1 MLDRTSNERDRSN
14 SQPECF
20 WVCPQTRKIDPRSAM
35 PALALH
41 SFSKAI
47 EIPASLRNQP
57 LDAWQTSA
65 RLSTVLERFGIHFL
79 GDLHGRKVVD
89 FAWEKNC
96 GPKTLY
102 ELDLLARR
110 ARFRNGTASGNGH
123 RRDYIHAS
131 NGFTATDSEGA
142 TAKIHKDATSFVIP
156 ESICHLAFNELPIT
170 TRLGN
175 VVRSIGARSLGDL
188 NGRSAFELL
197 QYKAC
202 GWATI
207 SEIQQ
212 LIERAISGEFDVAQI
227 EEATATAELLNL
239 LEQGLAKLPL
249 RERQFLLARI
259 GAQTGTGRSPGA
271 DLLCLTYAEIGR
283 RYGLTRARIHKVLVN
298 TLDSLRRT
306 WGPRV
311 PRLLEV
317 LKWRCL
323 SAICPLTPQLLE
335 KWVGSSAAFSSRPA
349 TGDCFN
355 SFRLSME
362 AHVRLIAA
370 LDKSIPCWP
379 EANHKLPRTYDPAGQ
394 FDLTLARI
402 VREAGGKITVAEAY
416 RRFSHPGGRH
426 CRRLTVETFLQML
439 RGVECT
445 VVEVKNPE
453 VPIVTLRSSNGGGLF
468 RDVPRQNGKSST
480 PPKGPSSNLAA
491 LQFFGPKN
499 SFCERQAVRRR

>member
-1 MLDRTSNERDRSN
+1 
-14 SQPECF
+14 
-20 WVCPQTRKIDPRSAM
+20 M

-47 EIPASLRNQP
+47 QIPPRLHNQP
-57 LDAWQTSA
+57 LDASQTSA
-65 RLSTVLERFGIHFL
+65 RLTTLLSRFGIRVL
-79 GDLHGRKVVD
+79 GDLHGRKVID

-110 ARFRNGTASGNGH
+110 ARFRNGEASGNGH
-123 RRDYIHAS
+123 RRDCVSAS
-131 NGFTATDSEGA
+131 HATDSEEA
-142 TAKIHKDATSFVIP
+142 TAKMQEDATSFAIP
-156 ESICHLAFNELPIT
+156 ESMESICHLALNELPLT
-170 TRLGN
+170 TRLAN
-175 VVRSIGARSLGDL
+175 VVRSMSARNLGDL
-188 NGRSAFELL
+188 NGRTAFELL
-197 QYKAC
+197 QYRAC
-202 GWATI
+202 GWGTI

-227 EEATATAELLNL
+227 EQATATAELLSL

-249 RERQFLLARI
+249 RDRQFVLARI
-259 GAQTGTGRSPGA
+259 GAQTGNGRSPDA
-271 DLLCLTYAEIGR
+271 DLVCLTYAEIGR

-335 KWVGSSAAFSSRPA
+335 KWVGPSAAFSSRPT

-370 LDKSIPCWP
+370 LDKNIPCWP
-379 EANHKLPRTYDPAGQ
+379 ETNHKLPRTYDPVGQ
-394 FDLTLARI
+394 FDLTLARV
-402 VREAGGKITVAEAY
+402 VREAGGQITVAEAY
-416 RRFSHPGGRH
+416 RRLSHPGKRDY
-426 CRRLTVETFLQML
+426 RRLTIEKFLQML
-439 RGVECT
+439 RSVEST
-445 VVEVKNPE
+445 VVEFKDPE
-453 VPIVTLRSSNGGGLF
+453 VPIVSLRSSNGGVLF
-468 RDVPRQNGKSST
+468 RDVPGQNGKSST
-480 PPKGPSSNLAA
+480 PRKGPSNLAA
-491 LQFFGPKN
+491 IQFFKN
-499 SFCERQAVRRR
+499 GFCERQAVRRR

>member
-1 MLDRTSNERDRSN
+1 MLLGLAAD
-14 SQPECF
+14 P
-20 WVCPQTRKIDPRSAM
+20 KINPRSAM

-47 EIPASLRNQP
+47 EIPVGLRNQP

-65 RLSTVLERFGIHFL
+65 RLSTVLERFGINFL

-123 RRDYIHAS
+123 RGDCIHAS

-142 TAKIHKDATSFVIP
+142 TAKIHKESFVIP

-175 VVRSIGARSLGDL
+175 VVRSIGARNLGDL

-259 GAQTGTGRSPGA
+259 GAQTGTGRGPGA

-379 EANHKLPRTYDPAGQ
+379 ETNHKLPSTYDPVGQ
-394 FDLTLARI
+394 FDLTLARV
-402 VREAGGKITVAEAY
+402 VREAGGQITVAEAY
-416 RRFSHPGGRH
+416 RRFSNPGGRH

-439 RGVECT
+439 RSVECT

-453 VPIVTLRSSNGGGLF
+453 VPIVSLRSSNGGVLLC
-468 RDVPRQNGKSST
+468 DVPGQNAKSST
-480 PPKGPSSNLAA
+480 PRKGPSNLAA
-491 LQFFGPKN
+491 IQFFGAKN

>member
-1 MLDRTSNERDRSN
+1 
-14 SQPECF
+14 
-20 WVCPQTRKIDPRSAM
+20 M
-35 PALALH
+35 PALTLH

-47 EIPASLRNQP
+47 QIPRRLHNQP
-57 LDAWQTSA
+57 LDASQTSA
-65 RLSTVLERFGIHFL
+65 RLTTLLSRFGIRVL

-110 ARFRNGTASGNGH
+110 ARFRNGKVSGNGH
-123 RRDYIHAS
+123 RVHCVPAS
-131 NGFTATDSEGA
+131 HDLSATNSGGAGAKMQEDAAGFA
-142 TAKIHKDATSFVIP
+142 IP
-156 ESICHLAFNELPIT
+156 ESLCHLAFNELPL
-170 TRLGN
+170 TRRLDN
-175 VVRSIGARSLGDL
+175 VVRSMGARNLGDL

-202 GWATI
+202 GWGTI

-212 LIERAISGEFDVAQI
+212 LIERAVSGEFDVAQI

-259 GAQTGTGRSPGA
+259 GAQTGNGRSPGA
-271 DLLCLTYAEIGR
+271 DLFCLTYAEIGR

-298 TLDSLRRT
+298 TLDSLRRI

-335 KWVGSSAAFSSRPA
+335 KWVGSAAFSSRPT
-349 TGDCFN
+349 TGDCFY

-379 EANHKLPRTYDPAGQ
+379 ETNHKFPRTYDPVGQ
-394 FDLTLARI
+394 FDLTLARV
-402 VREAGGKITVAEAY
+402 VREAGGQITVAEAY
-416 RRFSHPGGRH
+416 RRLSNPGKRDY
-426 CRRLTVETFLQML
+426 RRLTIEMFLQML
-439 RGVECT
+439 RSVEST
-445 VVEVKNPE
+445 VVRFKDPE
-453 VPIVTLRSSNGGGLF
+453 VPMVSVRSSNGGVLF
-468 RDVPRQNGKSST
+468 RDVPGQDGKSST
-480 PPKGPSSNLAA
+480 ARKGPFNSPAIRL
-491 LQFFGPKN
+491 FEPKTA
-499 SFCERQAVRRR
+499 FCEHR

>member
-1 MLDRTSNERDRSN
+1 MLDRTSNENDRSN

-20 WVCPQTRKIDPRSAM
+20 RVCPQTRKINLRNAM

-175 VVRSIGARSLGDL
+175 VVRSIGARNLGDL

-323 SAICPLTPQLLE
+323 SAVCPLTPKLLE

-362 AHVRLIAA
+362 AHMRLIAA
-370 LDKSIPCWP
+370 LDKSIPYWP
-379 EANHKLPRTYDPAGQ
+379 ETNHKLPRTDDPGGQ
-394 FDLTLARI
+394 FDLTLARV
-402 VREAGGKITVAEAY
+402 VREAGGQITVAEAY
-416 RRFSHPGGRH
+416 RRLSHPDGRH

-439 RGVECT
+439 RSVEGT

-453 VPIVTLRSSNGGGLF
+453 VPIVSLRSLNGGVLF
-468 RDVPRQNGKSST
+468 RDVPGQNGKSST
-480 PPKGPSSNLAA
+480 PRKTPSNLAA
-491 LQFFGPKN
+491 LQFFGTKN

>member
-1 MLDRTSNERDRSN
+1 
-14 SQPECF
+14 
-20 WVCPQTRKIDPRSAM
+20 
-35 PALALH
+35 
-41 SFSKAI
+41 
-47 EIPASLRNQP
+47 

-65 RLSTVLERFGIHFL
+65 RLATLLSRFGIRVL

-110 ARFRNGTASGNGH
+110 ARSRNARASRNGR
-123 RRDYIHAS
+123 RRDSGHAS
-131 NGFTATDSEGA
+131 HNFTATSSERA
-142 TAKIHKDATSFVIP
+142 TAKMQEDATSFVIP

-175 VVRSIGARSLGDL
+175 VVRSIGARNLGDL
-188 NGRSAFELL
+188 NGHSAFELL

-212 LIERAISGEFDVAQI
+212 LIERAVSGEFDFAQI

-283 RYGLTRARIHKVLVN
+283 RYGLTRARIHKVLGN

-335 KWVGSSAAFSSRPA
+335 KWVGCSAAFSSRPA

-370 LDKSIPCWP
+370 LDKTIPYWP
-379 EANHKLPRTYDPAGQ
+379 ETNQKLQRTYDPIGQ
-394 FDLTLARI
+394 FDLTLARV
-402 VREAGGKITVAEAY
+402 VREAGGQITVAEAY
-416 RRFSHPGGRH
+416 RRFSHPGKRDYRG
-426 CRRLTVETFLQML
+426 LTVEMFLQML
-439 RGVECT
+439 RSVECT

-453 VPIVTLRSSNGGGLF
+453 VPIVSLRSSNGEVLF
-468 RDVPRQNGKSST
+468 RDIPGQNGKSST
-480 PPKGPSSNLAA
+480 PRKDPSNLAA
-491 LQFFGPKN
+491 IHSL
-499 SFCERQAVRRR
+499 VRRTASANAKQSEGAKPGSRIFAMR

>member
-1 MLDRTSNERDRSN
+1 
-14 SQPECF
+14 
-20 WVCPQTRKIDPRSAM
+20 M

-47 EIPASLRNQP
+47 KIPASLRDQP
-57 LDAWQTSA
+57 LDTWQTSA
-65 RLSTVLERFGIHFL
+65 RLTAVLERFGIHVL

-102 ELDLLARR
+102 EFDLLARR
-110 ARFRNGTASGNGH
+110 AQSRNGKASCNGH
-123 RRDYIHAS
+123 CHGRVHAS
-131 NGFTATDSEGA
+131 HSFSATGNERA
-142 TAKIHKDATSFVIP
+142 TAKMQEDAASFAIP
-156 ESICHLAFNELPIT
+156 ESICHLDFNELPIT
-170 TRLGN
+170 TRLAN
-175 VVRSIGARSLGDL
+175 VVRSMGARSLGDL

-197 QYKAC
+197 QYRAC
-202 GWATI
+202 GWGTI

-379 EANHKLPRTYDPAGQ
+379 ETNHKLPRTYDPVGQ

-402 VREAGGKITVAEAY
+402 VREAGGQITVAEAY

-439 RGVECT
+439 RSVEGT
-445 VVEVKNPE
+445 VIEVKNPE
-453 VPIVTLRSSNGGGLF
+453 VPIVSLRSSNGGVLF
-468 RDVPRQNGKSST
+468 RDVPGQNGKSST
-480 PPKGPSSNLAA
+480 PRKGPSNLAA
-491 LQFFGPKN
+491 IQFFGTKN